1 MIINNYALSMQTQAI
16 QQMQMQRALTVS
28 TNPSPF
34 GAFNYFD
41 RCTNELMGL
50 HFTASLPLLDWIGWE
65 VSDEY
70 TKTFEYLTFVRP
82 TVTNGTAS
90 AGHLSDAC
98 ADPNTWEFGTNK
110 FTVTGFGRYGRR
122 GPTRDIMKPMM
133 YCKTDPRRRLDGTP
147 VIFIS

>member
-41 RCTNELMGL
+41 RCTDELMGL

-70 TKTFEYLTFVRP
+70 TKT
-82 TVTNGTAS
+82 
-90 AGHLSDAC
+90 LS
-98 ADPNTWEFGTNK
+98 
-110 FTVTGFGRYGRR
+110 
-122 GPTRDIMKPMM
+122 I
-133 YCKTDPRRRLDGTP
+133 
-147 VIFIS
+147 